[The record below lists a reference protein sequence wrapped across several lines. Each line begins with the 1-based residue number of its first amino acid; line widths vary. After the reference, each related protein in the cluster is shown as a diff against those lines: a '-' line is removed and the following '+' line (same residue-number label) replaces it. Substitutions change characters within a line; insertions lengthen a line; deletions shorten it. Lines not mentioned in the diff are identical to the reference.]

1 MKILVIGDTHGKLG
15 MVRDIWS
22 KLTGVDLVIHTGDY
36 YTDAKDL
43 AEEFHIPFVYVRGNC
58 DGSYSS
64 SNCSPAGWDFAVVET
79 EYGRI
84 LVTHGHNERVNYS
97 FDRLIYKALENQCVA
112 AVYGHTHKAAVQEL
126 DAGPAL
132 RPDACNGTVWVVNP
146 GSLPLPRDG
155 SGGSYAVIRTSEDSF
170 HANIVYYNTVMGGS
184 NKKSGSSGYVSSL
197 LNYSDRF

>member
-64 SNCSPAGWDFAVVET
+64 SNCSPAGRISRLSKRNTA
-79 EYGRI
+79 EYS
-84 LVTHGHNERVNYS
+84 L
-97 FDRLIYKALENQCVA
+97 
-112 AVYGHTHKAAVQEL
+112 HTDTTNA
-126 DAGPAL
+126 
-132 RPDACNGTVWVVNP
+132 
-146 GSLPLPRDG
+146 
-155 SGGSYAVIRTSEDSF
+155 
-170 HANIVYYNTVMGGS
+170 
-184 NKKSGSSGYVSSL
+184 
-197 LNYSDRF
+197 